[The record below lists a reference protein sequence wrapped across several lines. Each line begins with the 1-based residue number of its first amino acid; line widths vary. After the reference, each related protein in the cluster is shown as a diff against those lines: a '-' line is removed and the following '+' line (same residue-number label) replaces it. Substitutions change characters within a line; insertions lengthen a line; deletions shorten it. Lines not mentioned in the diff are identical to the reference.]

1 MYYNFWSKSLWLKK
15 VFYSILWFESVHLSI
30 YSVYRPFFHLVI
42 PSVQSVHLS
51 VHPSN
56 CSVHSS
62 IHSVRL
68 YICLFIS
75 FVPPSVQSV
84 HSFSSS
90 NHAVCPYIYLSVN
103 LSISLSVRSVHPSL
117 CLSIRQYNCLSNLS
131 VGTTVRPSVH
141 PYYTSIQSVW
151 SSIFSVCPSVH
162 SDSAHQSICHFKGH
176 FDPTDRNDRT
186 SESIINKFSSQTDD
200 PSMCSPSI
208 HSVHPYIRP
217 ASNSICLSICLFSP
231 FVHRMDG
238 RTSFSF
244 SERKLCFG
252 SCDLMY

>member
-15 VFYSILWFESVHLSI
+15 VFYSILWFESFHLSI

-75 FVPPSVQSV
+75 SVPPSVQSV

-90 NHAVCPYIYLSVN
+90 SHAVCPYIYLSVN

-141 PYYTSIQSVW
+141 PYYTSIQSV
-151 SSIFSVCPSVH
+151 
-162 SDSAHQSICHFKGH
+162 
-176 FDPTDRNDRT
+176 
-186 SESIINKFSSQTDD
+186 
-200 PSMCSPSI
+200 
-208 HSVHPYIRP
+208 
-217 ASNSICLSICLFSP
+217 
-231 FVHRMDG
+231 
-238 RTSFSF
+238 
-244 SERKLCFG
+244 
-252 SCDLMY
+252 